1 MRTRS
6 ALGAIVL
13 LPLAVSCSAFHR
25 VPGASLAPELAE
37 RVDRV
42 RVFLRDG
49 TVLDLDDVIIS
60 PDSIIGRGGTSSTRL
75 AVARSNV
82 EAVDTRGTEP
92 IATFL
97 AGACALLAGLFLLL
111 RF

>member
-1 MRTRS
+1 MRTRT
-6 ALGAIVL
+6 ALCAIAL

-49 TVLDLDDVIIS
+49 TALELDEVVIS
-60 PDSIIGRGGTSSTRL
+60 PDSIIGRGGTPSTRL

-92 IATFL
+92 IATFV
-97 AGACALLAGLFLLL
+97 AGACAVLAGLFLMV

>member
-13 LPLAVSCSAFHR
+13 LPLAVSCSAFHP
-25 VPGASLAPELAE
+25 VPGARLAPELAE

-49 TVLDLDDVIIS
+49 TVLDLDEVIIS

-82 EAVDTRGTEP
+82 EAVDARGTEP
-92 IATFL
+92 VATFL
-97 AGACALLAGLFLLL
+97 AGAFALVGALFLVF

>member
-25 VPGASLAPELAE
+25 IPGASLAPELAE

-49 TVLDLDDVIIS
+49 TVLDLDEVIIS
-60 PDSIIGRGGTSSTRL
+60 PDSIIGHGGTPSTRL

-92 IATFL
+92 IATFV
-97 AGACALLAGLFLLL
+97 AGACAVLAGLFLMV

>member
-49 TVLDLDDVIIS
+49 TALELDEVIIS
-60 PDSIIGRGGTSSTRL
+60 PDSIIGRGGTPSTRL

-92 IATFL
+92 IATFV
-97 AGACALLAGLFLLL
+97 AGACAVLAGLFLMV

>member
-1 MRTRS
+1 MRTRT

-13 LPLAVSCSAFHR
+13 FTLAVHCSAFHP
-25 VPGASLAPELAE
+25 VPGASLAPEVAE

-49 TVLDLDDVIIS
+49 TMLDLDEVIIS

-82 EAVDTRGTEP
+82 EAVDARSTEP
-92 IATFL
+92 LATFL
-97 AGACALLAGLFLLL
+97 AGASALLAGMFLLL